1 MKKYLFF
8 VIVIFCSEI
17 CLAQQK
23 DTVSKTQDVPTA
35 EELYDKAIDYLL
47 GENGVNIDTLK
58 AKELFERSA
67 NMGFTRALV
76 DRGCLEKSGAPA
88 LVWLKQAAAKD
99 CKYAMYPMYLIYR
112 NGRGVVKDVD
122 EANRWLKIGAELG
135 CPKCQWLLGFN
146 YHYGEEG
153 FPVNV
158 NQAIF
163 WLERASNQNQ
173 DEAMEELG
181 EIFQDGILVKRNTNN
196 TLYWYQKAAELN
208 NVIAIER
215 LAEMYLYGDGVAI
228 DEKKAFSLMSEAASL
243 GSATAQGKLG
253 VMYHDGIGCP
263 KNQYAAN
270 YWWRTKL
277 NNPKTTQEEKMDLIK
292 LLDE

>member
-112 NGRGVVKDVD
+112 NGQGVVKDVD

-135 CPKCQWLLGFN
+135 CAKCQWLLGCN
-146 YHYGEEG
+146 YHYGEDG

-163 WLERASNQNQ
+163 WLERAAYQNQ
-173 DEAMEELG
+173 DDAMEELG
-181 EIFQDGILVKRNTNN
+181 EIFHDGILVKRNTNK
-196 TLYWYQKAAELN
+196 TLYWYQKAAELKN
-208 NVIAIER
+208 KIAIER
-215 LAEMYLYGDGVAI
+215 LAGMYQYGDGV
-228 DEKKAFSLMSEAASL
+228 DVNKEKAFKLMKEAASL
-243 GSATAQGKLG
+243 GSPTAQFNTGI
-253 VMYHDGIGCP
+253 MYSEGIGCDQDR
-263 KNQYAAN
+263 NASR
-270 YWWRTKL
+270 YWWGIALK
-277 NNPKTTQEEKMDLIK
+277 NPKITPEDKEILKRW
-292 LLDE
+292 LDE